1 MLKYFPLLCERRVT
15 WFDVYHL
22 SIAAGL
28 GLATGVAAFVAL
40 GKLVDYLWGLFAYA

>member
-1 MLKYFPLLCERRVT
+1 MLKYFLSLCERSVT
-15 WFDVYHL
+15 WFDIYYL
-22 SIAAGL
+22 STAAGL